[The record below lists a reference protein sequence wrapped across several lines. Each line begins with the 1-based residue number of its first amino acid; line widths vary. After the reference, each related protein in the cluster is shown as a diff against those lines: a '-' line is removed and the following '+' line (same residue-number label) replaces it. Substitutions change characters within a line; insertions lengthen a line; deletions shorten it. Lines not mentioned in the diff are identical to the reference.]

1 MRLPEIFNIFPTLAA
16 TDDSADRQEQDV
28 EEWIGDFR

>member
-1 MRLPEIFNIFPTLAA
+1 MRLPEIFNIFPALAA
-16 TDDSADRQEQDV
+16 ANDSTNRQEQDV